1 MGARGN
7 QPDSSAQVP
16 GVRSS
21 GGLDGGFQA
30 RGWAGGG
37 GRGRELLH
45 PEAPRQDT
53 GTGTLQE
60 QGPSGAPSGCFLR
73 AWVSPK
79 NPQNPTG
86 GVSVWATITLKGFH
100 NHTL

>member
-1 MGARGN
+1 MWGLEATIRIAQPRSLEFGRPGWRLPGQRLGWGWGAGKGA
-7 QPDSSAQVP
+7 PA
-16 GVRSS
+16 
-21 GGLDGGFQA
+21 
-30 RGWAGGG
+30 
-37 GRGRELLH
+37 
-45 PEAPRQDT
+45 PESPRQDT
-53 GTGTLQE
+53 GTGTVQE